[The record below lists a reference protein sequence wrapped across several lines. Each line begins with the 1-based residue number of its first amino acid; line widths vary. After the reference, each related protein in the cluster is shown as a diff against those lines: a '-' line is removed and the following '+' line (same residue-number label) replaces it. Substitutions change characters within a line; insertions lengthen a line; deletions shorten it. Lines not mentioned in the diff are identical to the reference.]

1 MSDKQTRH
9 SYARLI
15 ENNDARVV
23 VHWRY
28 PCVDVGYVCINRMNY
43 TDEYHTIY
51 PDGTGIRKVV
61 YNNTTTEAPG
71 FQDIQYFTNPGE
83 TALDVVKLNAVKVAN
98 TRGEIDEMVW
108 VKPNKNPQTDLE
120 DATIQYINTKSTWK
134 VYALYPEPGIGT
146 WGDFEQSKY
155 TDDPFAGPWNHWPIS
170 LVPSDG
176 RYAVAH
182 DRVTHFALGAG
193 DAGEEAIVHYGFT
206 DQDIISLIP
215 RTKYWQNPPEV
226 SNVKG
231 LVFIE
236 FDKAQKAYVF
246 GKGQGEQMSFTVEA
260 ANQSPLVNPAFE
272 IHDCGQNDIA
282 LKINGKSIS
291 KGKEFR
297 LGQEYDKAGN
307 PMLVIWLEYKSE
319 KPVSINLNTK

>member
-1 MSDKQTRH
+1 
-9 SYARLI
+9 
-15 ENNDARVV
+15 
-23 VHWRY
+23 
-28 PCVDVGYVCINRMNY
+28 MNY

-83 TALDVVKLNAVKVAN
+83 TALDVVELNAVTVAN
-98 TRGEIDEMVW
+98 TGGETDEMIW
-108 VKPNKNPQTDLE
+108 VKPNINPQTDLE
-120 DATIQYINTKSTWK
+120 DATIQYINTKSKWK

-146 WGDFEQSKY
+146 WGDFEQSPY

-206 DQDIISLIP
+206 DKDIKTLIP
-215 RTKYWQNPPEV
+215 RTRYWQSTPEV
-226 SNVKG
+226 GDEKG
-231 LVFIE
+231 GIFEGFNKAEKAFVFHKE
-236 FDKAQKAYVF
+236 PGAKL
-246 GKGQGEQMSFTVEA
+246 SFKLEA
-260 ANQSPLVNPAFE
+260 NRNSPVVNPAFVIKNCMADAASLE
-272 IHDCGQNDIA
+272 
-282 LKINGKSIS
+282 LNGKSIREG
-291 KGKEFR
+291 KRFRVGKE
-297 LGQEYDKAGN
+297 YDTEGN
-307 PMLVIWLEYKSE
+307 PMLIIWLEYETEQPST
-319 KPVSINLNTK
+319 VAFTMH